1 MFLLFFAR
9 VLMHA
14 WTRVYVLTVDRSTTG
29 DTWRVYSVVREA
41 RRLKQ
46 LAVQSPNW
54 YGYGCVA
61 PNTYGYDQ
69 LANWNSA
76 AQTSTNE
83 LVGGWRILSHVC
95 GLFSHTHTS
104 HRIQHSPIFYSDVG
118 EFVSFFAVAV
128 LLLFCRSRLALTDTS
143 KWDDGRPVAVLYYL
157 NRIEL
162 KSSRKYST
170 HFFKNLES
178 DFVWARDFASW
189 LLTWSDLTWRS
200 SPSVWFEFGRL
211 CVCIVCGH
219 KSRISFA
226 CY

>member
-1 MFLLFFAR
+1 MPGLVCMCWLLIDRPLETHGECIALYVKHVGWSNWPCNR
-9 VLMHA
+9 QTDMDINVLRRTHMA
-14 WTRVYVLTVDRSTTG
+14 MTN
-29 DTWRVYSVVREA
+29 WRIETAPHKHQQMS
-41 RRLKQ
+41 L
-46 LAVQSPNW
+46 LAVGAYSHT
-54 YGYGCVA
+54 CVD
-61 PNTYGYDQ
+61 Y
-69 LANWNSA
+69 
-76 AQTSTNE
+76 
-83 LVGGWRILSHVC
+83 
-95 GLFSHTHTS
+95 SHTHTS

-170 HFFKNLES
+170 HSFKNLES

-200 SPSVWFEFGRL
+200 SPSMWFEFGRL

>member
-76 AQTSTNE
+76 TQTSTNE

-95 GLFSHTHTS
+95 GLFSHTHLTAFTYILFWCWRIRLFFCCRCFTAILS
-104 HRIQHSPIFYSDVG
+104 IAVSAHRHKQMRRWSPC
-118 EFVSFFAVAV
+118 
-128 LLLFCRSRLALTDTS
+128 CRIILS
-143 KWDDGRPVAVLYYL
+143 
-157 NRIEL
+157 
-162 KSSRKYST
+162 
-170 HFFKNLES
+170 
-178 DFVWARDFASW
+178 
-189 LLTWSDLTWRS
+189 
-200 SPSVWFEFGRL
+200 
-211 CVCIVCGH
+211 
-219 KSRISFA
+219 
-226 CY
+226 